1 MIRPATVA
9 DADAIS
15 AVQRRTWVHAYADIL
30 DVEDLSPAIG
40 DPARWR
46 EALAEQGMPTWVW
59 DQDGRIAGFAA
70 AGRTRDGDAGAEVG
84 EVYAIYV
91 DPPAQ
96 GAGVGSALLDHA
108 VGWLRDAGFRTAVLW
123 TFEGA
128 HTAPSNFFGKDATFA
143 IGGAIPFGLHSR
155 QMSAWTFEG
164 NGAARDFYEHHGWR
178 LVERDPQHADR
189 WAPEVRY
196 RREL

>member
-9 DADAIS
+9 DAEAIG
-15 AVQRRTWVHAYADIL
+15 AVQRRAWVHAYADIL

-40 DPARWR
+40 DAAHWR
-46 EALAEQGMPTWVW
+46 EALSGEDAPTWVW
-59 DQDGRIAGFAA
+59 DQEGRIAGFAV
-70 AGRTRDGDAGAEVG
+70 AGRSRDGDVGAEVG
-84 EVYAIYV
+84 EVFAIYV

-108 VGWLRDAGFRTAVLW
+108 VGWLRDAGFRAAVLW
-123 TFEGA
+123 TFEA
-128 HTAPSNFFGKDATFA
+128 N
-143 IGGAIPFGLHSR
+143 GGAR
-155 QMSAWTFEG
+155 A
-164 NGAARDFYEHHGWR
+164 FYEHRGWR
-178 LVERDPQHADR
+178 LVAPDPQHVDR

>member
-9 DADAIS
+9 DAEAIG

-30 DVEDLSPAIG
+30 DVEDLRPAIG
-40 DPARWR
+40 DAARWR
-46 EALAEQGMPTWVW
+46 EALADEDVATWVW

-70 AGRTRDGDAGAEVG
+70 AGRSRDGDMAPEVG
-84 EVYAIYV
+84 EVFAIYV

-108 VGWLRDAGFRTAVLW
+108 VGWLRDAGFRAAVLW
-123 TFEGA
+123 TFEA
-128 HTAPSNFFGKDATFA
+128 N
-143 IGGAIPFGLHSR
+143 GGAR
-155 QMSAWTFEG
+155 A
-164 NGAARDFYEHHGWR
+164 FYEHRGWR
-178 LVERDPQHADR
+178 LVAPDPQHVDR

-196 RREL
+196 RRAL